1 MTLERIEQ
9 LEKSVA
15 SLSRDLSIIKQ
26 LLDKNTRTEPT
37 GAVAIADLPA
47 ASAEELAENPQLIFE
62 HATGTKRGYLSQLFE
77 QMPDLEVTDIPV
89 ANNSST
95 EGTGFGGF
103 RYTADGSTLNLF
115 TS

>member
-9 LEKSVA
+9 LEKSLM

-26 LLDKNTRTEPT
+26 LLDKNSSSEPT

-77 QMPDLEVTDIPV
+77 QLDATDIPAAV
-89 ANNSST
+89 NSAD
-95 EGTGFGGF
+95 EGSGFGGF
-103 RYTADGSTLNLF
+103 RYTTDGTTLNLF
-115 TS
+115 TI